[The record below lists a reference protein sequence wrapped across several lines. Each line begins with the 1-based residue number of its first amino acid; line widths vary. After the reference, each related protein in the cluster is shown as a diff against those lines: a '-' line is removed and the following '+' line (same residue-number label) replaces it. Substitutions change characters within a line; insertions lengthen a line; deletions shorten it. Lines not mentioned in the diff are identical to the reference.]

1 MTAAGT
7 RFKRLGYPETLWF
20 ITLTEVGQA
29 GLDTGS
35 ESKLDVTSTQLFSRI
50 GEYARQVLK
59 EMRLLLFELQLVN
72 LERDGLVSI
81 LTHRFAAVEGRADAK
96 AKLLADK
103 NISLSL

>member
-35 ESKLDVTSTQLFSRI
+35 ESKFDVTSTKLFSRI
-50 GEYARQVLK
+50 GEYPRQVLR
-59 EMRLLLFELQLVN
+59 ETHLFLFELQPVN

-81 LTHRFAAVEGRADAK
+81 LTHRLAAVEGCADIK
-96 AKLLADK
+96 ARLLADK
-103 NISLSL
+103 NTS